1 MVNLCKA
8 IVAAQRDHGNR
19 EVRPNA
25 RMKYL
30 VHNLG
35 IDKFREL
42 VEVRLRKDTFMMGD
56 LSMI

>member
-1 MVNLCKA
+1 MQLGYVDKDEVSNLCKA

-42 VEVRLRKDTFMMGD
+42 VEVPYQK
-56 LSMI
+56 

>member
-42 VEVRLRKDTFMMGD
+42 VEVRLRKDA
-56 LSMI
+56 LPMI